1 MQPTTTTTQVAA
13 IANQFVQ
20 HARYK
25 LTPREQKLILYMAT
39 LIKPEDSDFSLYM
52 VPVGEIEHILKQDAL
67 RKHGSFYERLD
78 DLLDSITDKKISFPT
93 EFTVDG
99 VRLRGHINWV
109 AGAVPKI
116 NKDGVLCVEFGFSP
130 QMKPFLLGLKEK
142 FTRIKFVEVA
152 KMRSGFSIR
161 IFQMCKAYYGEHA
174 RHGRNVI
181 EVGIEELKERL
192 GIGGKYPDFRNFR
205 RKVLDVAREEINEK
219 TSLELEYDYVRRGRR
234 IGEVRIIINEREAP
248 AAAPQ
253 QGHSKPS
260 RPQKGHNEQARI
272 DKLSEG
278 QVRSINVLM
287 SYGIKLPQVL
297 NQCLPLVK
305 GSELVGYEDIFFSY
319 LIRYFEEK
327 TNRTDPKDKAK
338 ALASWI
344 KNGRFSEP
352 NRFAALTE
360 QVLTHKKQM
369 PIEQRDNRERAK
381 HMTAV
386 EWERL
391 IAAER
396 KNGQTETGFGSREE
410 APAPIPH
417 RFDLNA
423 FRRDF
428 PEQYRR
434 IRLEREQA
442 LKGLASTS
450 NYKSM
455 LQSNIKAYCEQW
467 QQERH
472 PQWGHR

>member
-1 MQPTTTTTQVAA
+1 MQHTTTTQVAA
-13 IANQFVQ
+13 IANKFIQ

-52 VPVGEIEHILKQDAL
+52 VPVGEIEHILKQDVTK
-67 RKHGSFYERLD
+67 KHGSFYERLD

-142 FTRIKFVEVA
+142 FTRLRFVEVA

-181 EVGIEELKERL
+181 AVGVEELKERL

-205 RKVLDVAREEINEK
+205 RKVLDVAREEINKK
-219 TSLELEYDYVRRGRR
+219 TSLELEYEYVRRGRR
-234 IGEVRIIINEREAP
+234 IGEIRIIINEQEAP
-248 AAAPQ
+248 VATAKPD
-253 QGHSKPS
+253 SKVPAKAKK
-260 RPQKGHNEQARI
+260 QKQQARI
-272 DKLSEG
+272 DKLTES
-278 QVRSINVLM
+278 QCRAFNVLIE
-287 SYGIKLPQVL
+287 YGLKLPIAL
-297 NQCLPLVK
+297 NECLPIVK
-305 GSELVGYEDIFFSY
+305 GSELLGYEDIFFGY
-319 LIRYFEEK
+319 LLRFFDTK
-327 TNRTDPKDKAK
+327 TNRTEPDEKAK
-338 ALASWI
+338 ALVGWI
-344 KNGRFSEP
+344 RNGRFEEP
-352 NRFAALTE
+352 NLYARLTE
-360 QVLTHKKQM
+360 QVLIHKKRM
-369 PIEQRDNRERAK
+369 PDDSRDNRERAK
-381 HMTAV
+381 TMTAI
-386 EWERL
+386 EWRRL
-391 IAAER
+391 LEAEKQGNSVADGFKR
-396 KNGQTETGFGSREE
+396 KDSRPV
-410 APAPIPH
+410 ADK
-417 RFDLNA
+417 RTFNMTA
-423 FRRDF
+423 FRKAF

-442 LKGLASTS
+442 LQGLANTS
-450 NYKSM
+450 SYQNM

-467 QQERH
+467 QQEQH
-472 PQWGHR
+472 PKWTGE

>member
-1 MQPTTTTTQVAA
+1 MQHTTTTQVAA
-13 IANQFVQ
+13 IANKFIQ

-52 VPVGEIEHILKQDAL
+52 VPVGEIEHILKQDATK
-67 RKHGSFYERLD
+67 KHGSFYERLD

-93 EFTVDG
+93 EFTIDG

-181 EVGIEELKERL
+181 AVGVEELKERL

-219 TSLELEYDYVRRGRR
+219 TSLELDYEYVRRGRR
-234 IGEVRIIINEREAP
+234 IGEVRIIINEREVPVQP
-248 AAAPQ
+248 AAATGKAPA
-253 QGHSKPS
+253 K
-260 RPQKGHNEQARI
+260 QKRQHQQARI
-272 DKLSEG
+272 DKLTEA
-278 QVRSINVLM
+278 QCRTINLLM
-287 SYGIKLPQVL
+287 EYGLKLPLVL
-297 NQCLPLVK
+297 NECLPLVK
-305 GSELVGYEDIFFSY
+305 GSELLGYEDIFFGY
-319 LIRYFEEK
+319 LLRFFDQK
-327 TNRTDPKDKAK
+327 TNRTEPEARVK
-338 ALASWI
+338 ALVGWLR
-344 KNGRFSEP
+344 NGRFEEA
-352 NRFAALTE
+352 NLYAKLTE
-360 QVLTHKKQM
+360 QVLRHKKSM
-369 PIEQRDNRERAK
+369 PDESLDNRERAK
-381 HMTAV
+381 HMTAI
-386 EWERL
+386 EWRKL
-391 IAAER
+391 LDAEKQGTDVAKGFR
-396 KNGQTETGFGSREE
+396 PKETRPETDKQHFNL
-410 APAPIPH
+410 P
-417 RFDLNA
+417 A
-423 FRRDF
+423 FRKAF

-442 LKGLASTS
+442 LQGLAKTS
-450 NYKSM
+450 NYQSM

-467 QQERH
+467 QQEAH
-472 PQWGHR
+472 PGWRG

>member
-1 MQPTTTTTQVAA
+1 MQHTTTTQVAA
-13 IANQFVQ
+13 IANKFVQ

-52 VPVGEIEHILKQDAL
+52 VPVGEIEHILKQDATK
-67 RKHGSFYERLD
+67 KHGSFYERLD

-181 EVGIEELKERL
+181 VVGVEELKERL

-219 TSLELEYDYVRRGRR
+219 TSLELEYEYVRRGRR
-234 IGEVRIIINEREAP
+234 IGEIRIIINERELPPPVGMAKTTQHTRQRG
-248 AAAPQ
+248 Q
-253 QGHSKPS
+253 Q
-260 RPQKGHNEQARI
+260 QQARI
-272 DKLSEG
+272 DKLTES
-278 QVRSINVLM
+278 QCRAFNVLM
-287 SYGIKLPQVL
+287 EYGLKLPIAL
-297 NQCLPLVK
+297 NECLPLVK
-305 GSELVGYEDIFFSY
+305 GSELLGYEDIFFAY
-319 LIRYFEEK
+319 LLKFFDQK
-327 TNRTDPKDKAK
+327 TNRTEPAEKVK
-338 ALASWI
+338 ALVGWMR
-344 KNGRFSEP
+344 NGRFEEP
-352 NRFAALTE
+352 NLYAKLTE
-360 QVLTHKKQM
+360 QVLAHKKRMSQ
-369 PIEQRDNRERAK
+369 ESLDNRERAK
-381 HMTAV
+381 AMTAIA
-386 EWERL
+386 WRRL
-391 IAAER
+391 HEAER
-396 KNGQTETGFGSREE
+396 RDGGAATGFKRAESR
-410 APAPIPH
+410 PAPEPR
-417 RFDLNA
+417 RFDLAA
-423 FRRDF
+423 FRRVF

-434 IRLEREQA
+434 IRLERERA
-442 LKGLASTS
+442 LRKLANTS
-450 NYKSM
+450 DYPTLLSG
-455 LQSNIKAYCEQW
+455 SIKAYCEQW
-467 QQERH
+467 QREVH
-472 PQWGHR
+472 PKWTGE